1 MSGYYYLLPQPA
13 SAGRKK
19 RVFIFTFYGCTNEEE
34 ERQFGIF
41 ALKVKSSTCFCQRT
55 LWWEKLMIREK
66 ALQLDKVFLV
76 TKRGPCRFP
85 PLCTMYTVDENCEQM
100 SHLKKNH
107 SKNIRQITTVFMKNC
122 TIVIWRTF
130 WTKSFQL
137 SNSKNN
143 RKVAMLLFNLGRI
156 WETLC
161 CTILIWRTFW
171 TKYVQSLYLKII
183 RQNTTFSMTHL
194 SIE

>member
-66 ALQLDKVFLV
+66 ALQLDKVFFSNKKGTLQI
-76 TKRGPCRFP
+76 PS
-85 PLCTMYTVDENCEQM
+85 PLHYVHSGWKLRTNVSFE
-100 SHLKKNH
+100 KNH

-183 RQNTTFSMTHL
+183 RQNTTVSMTHL

>member
-19 RVFIFTFYGCTNEEE
+19 RVFIFTFYGCTNEEEE

-85 PLCTMYTVDENCEQM
+85 PLCTIHTVDENHEQM
-100 SHLKKNH
+100 SH
-107 SKNIRQITTVFMKNC
+107 SKNIRQITTVFRINC

-130 WTKSFQL
+130 WTKIVQF
-137 SNSKNN
+137 SNS
-143 RKVAMLLFNLGRI
+143 
-156 WETLC
+156 
-161 CTILIWRTFW
+161 
-171 TKYVQSLYLKII
+171 KII
-183 RQNTTFSMTHL
+183 RQITMVLFN
-194 SIE
+194 

>member
-76 TKRGPCRFP
+76 KKRNLADSLPFA
-85 PLCTMYTVDENCEQM
+85 LCTQW
-100 SHLKKNH
+100 
-107 SKNIRQITTVFMKNC
+107 MKIANKC
-122 TIVIWRTF
+122 
-130 WTKSFQL
+130 
-137 SNSKNN
+137 
-143 RKVAMLLFNLGRI
+143 
-156 WETLC
+156 
-161 CTILIWRTFW
+161 LIW
-171 TKYVQSLYLKII
+171 KKII
-183 RQNTTFSMTHL
+183 RKIFAKSQQFSGKIVPSWFDEL
-194 SIE
+194 FGRKLFNFQIRK

>member
-85 PLCTMYTVDENCEQM
+85 PLCTMNTVDENCEQM
-100 SHLKKNH
+100 SHLKKI
-107 SKNIRQITTVFMKNC
+107 IRKIFAKSQQFSWK
-122 TIVIWRTF
+122 IVPSWFDELFGR
-130 WTKSFQL
+130 
-137 SNSKNN
+137 N
-143 RKVAMLLFNLGRI
+143 LFNYQIR
-156 WETLC
+156 
-161 CTILIWRTFW
+161 
-171 TKYVQSLYLKII
+171 KII
-183 RQNTTFSMTHL
+183 VRLRCFY
-194 SIE
+194 SI